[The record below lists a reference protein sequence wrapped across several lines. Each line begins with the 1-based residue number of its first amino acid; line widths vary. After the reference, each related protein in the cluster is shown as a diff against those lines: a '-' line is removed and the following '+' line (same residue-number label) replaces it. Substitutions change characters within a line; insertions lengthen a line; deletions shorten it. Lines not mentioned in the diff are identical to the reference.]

1 MSKLCIGIICGGRS
15 LEHEIS
21 LKSAICIAQSIDI
34 CRFEVI
40 ILWIDKKGCW
50 HLKNRNFDTLFCYE
64 DDTYISILLQI
75 YPHRFASNTK
85 YINDYI
91 KFDVIF
97 PIVHGTLGEDGA
109 LQGLLCMM
117 NLPFVGSHVLS
128 SSIGM
133 DKDVSKRLLRDAGL
147 SVVPF
152 KTFLVNDQH
161 NIDFDDLVST
171 FRLPFFVKPVNQGS
185 SIGVSK
191 VTSRKYFNQALEK
204 AFYFSHKILIE
215 PAIIGREIE
224 CAVLGNDN
232 PEISV
237 CGEIILANKNFY
249 TYYDKYIARDVQIL
263 IPALVND
270 LISDEIRSITLR
282 AFQILNC
289 SGMARVDFFLTSD
302 NQIFLNE
309 VNTLPGFTY
318 DSMYPKLWEISGLN
332 FQKLITKLIEL
343 ALDMHDKNNCFYH
356 ADSDLLKYFRHE
368 RI

>member
-21 LKSAICIAQSIDI
+21 LKSAMCIAQSIDK
-34 CRFEVI
+34 CRFEAI

-50 HLKNRNFDTLFCYE
+50 HLKNINFDTLFCCK
-64 DDTYISILLQI
+64 DDTYISILLQN
-75 YPHRFASNTK
+75 YPHRFSSNTK
-85 YINDYI
+85 HINDFI

-97 PIVHGTLGEDGA
+97 PVIHGTLGEDGA

-117 NLPFVGSHVLS
+117 NIPFVGSHILS

-191 VTSRKYFNQALEK
+191 VTNRKYFNQALAK

-215 PAIIGREIE
+215 SAIIGREIE
-224 CAVLGNDN
+224 CAVLGNDS
-232 PEISV
+232 PETSV
-237 CGEIILANKNFY
+237 CGEIILKHNNFY
-249 TYYDKYIARDVQIL
+249 TYYDKYIAQDVRIQ

-282 AFQILNC
+282 AFQVLSC
-289 SGMARVDFFLTSD
+289 AGMARVDVFLTSD
-302 NQIFLNE
+302 NQIFVNE

-318 DSMYPKLWEISGLN
+318 NSMYPKLWEISGLS

-343 ALDMHDKNNCFYH
+343 ALDLHDKNKPVLSCRSSSRVH
-356 ADSDLLKYFRHE
+356 
-368 RI
+368 

>member
-21 LKSAICIAQSIDI
+21 LKSAMCIAQSIDKY
-34 CRFEVI
+34 RFEAI

-50 HLKNRNFDTLFCYE
+50 HLKNINFDTLFCYE
-64 DDTYISILLQI
+64 DDTYLSILLQN
-75 YPHRFASNTK
+75 YPHCFSSSSK
-85 YINDYI
+85 KINDLL

-97 PIVHGTLGEDGA
+97 PIIHGSLGEDGA

-117 NLPFVGSHVLS
+117 NVPFVGSHILS

-133 DKDVSKRLLRDAGL
+133 DKDVSKRLLRDSGL

-152 KTFLVNDQH
+152 RTFLANNQH

-191 VTSRKYFNQALEK
+191 VTNRKNFNQALEK

-215 PAIIGREIE
+215 PAIIGRELE
-224 CAVLGNDN
+224 CAVLGNNN

-237 CGEIILANKNFY
+237 CGEIILSNDNFY
-249 TYYDKYIARDVQIL
+249 TYYDKYIAHDVQML

-270 LISDEIRSITLR
+270 LISDEIRNIALR
-282 AFQILNC
+282 AFQVLNC

-302 NQIFLNE
+302 NQIFVNE

-318 DSMYPKLWEISGLN
+318 DSMYPKLWEKSGLN

-343 ALDMHDKNNCFYH
+343 ALDLHDKNKCFYH
-356 ADSDLLKYFRHE
+356 ADSTVY
-368 RI
+368 